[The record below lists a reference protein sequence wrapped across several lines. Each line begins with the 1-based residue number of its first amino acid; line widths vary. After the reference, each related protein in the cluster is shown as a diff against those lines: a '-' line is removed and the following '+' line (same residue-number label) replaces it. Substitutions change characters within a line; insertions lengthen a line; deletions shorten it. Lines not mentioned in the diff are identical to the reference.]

1 MLQPVG
7 GLCFLLVHYV
17 KEIFPNSSKYLKM
30 NPKLKSLVITKNID
44 ANSLHLKGP
53 CRKFKRKLVPVPYSF
68 HSIHRIGFQN
78 CCVTR
83 GSQSRAH
90 LSGSFSSLKLL
101 STLCPPRNIV
111 STQNKQRRS
120 CRPLPRRSPQ
130 LKCRAPRS
138 SGKTYL
144 PN

>member
-17 KEIFPNSSKYLKM
+17 KEIVPNSSKYLKM

-44 ANSLHLKGP
+44 ANSLHLKVP

-68 HSIHRIGFQN
+68 HSIHRVGFQN
-78 CCVTR
+78 CCVAGR
-83 GSQSRAH
+83 SQSRAH

-101 STLCPPRNIV
+101 STLGPPRNIV

-120 CRPLPRRSPQ
+120 CRPLPSALSSAQMRSTKK
-130 LKCRAPRS
+130 LRKNS
-138 SGKTYL
+138 FT
-144 PN
+144 